1 MASGEDTG
9 VYLSFIRSYTIKM
22 HLRMAPKLVAYKT
35 SKSVKLLHSVTLNR
49 IHCHSITLP
58 RVGLFVGK
66 RVSGGGGQRERRRE
80 RRERE
85 RDRERERRR
94 ERGRDRERE
103 RERQREIDHTLH
115 LHICK
120 KK

>member
-58 RVGLFVGK
+58 RVGTFVGQ
-66 RVSGGGGQRERRRE
+66 RVRGERG
-80 RRERE
+80 RERE
-85 RDRERERRR
+85 EESVCGEREL
-94 ERGRDRERE
+94 ERE
-103 RERQREIDHTLH
+103 RERGRKRENERLGEEGGR
-115 LHICK
+115 
-120 KK
+120 

>member
-22 HLRMAPKLVAYKT
+22 HVRMAPKLVANKT

-58 RVGLFVGK
+58 KVGTFVGQ
-66 RVSGGGGQRERRRE
+66 RVRGGRGQ
-80 RRERE
+80 
-85 RDRERERRR
+85 RERRR
-94 ERGRDRERE
+94 ERGRDRERVRERGRQRVGE
-103 RERQREIDHTLH
+103 RE
-115 LHICK
+115 
-120 KK
+120 